1 MGNKVPDD
9 FPVIITSYEIVIADV
24 KFLQKYQFKYVVV
37 DEGHRLKNF
46 DCRLIRELKQIPAA
60 NRLLLS
66 GERVAWARVG
76 YEGVLG
82 CGPQST
88 ACEGVEKGGC
98 RLGKGLVVRACQW
111 PTGCCCRVRGGEGV
125 EWTRAWL

>member
-1 MGNKVPDD
+1 MPDD

-66 GERVAWARVG
+66 GKMVEKGGSCRG
-76 YEGVLG
+76 KGLGCEGVLG
-82 CGPQST
+82 C
-88 ACEGVEKGGC
+88 CL
-98 RLGKGLVVRACQW
+98 R
-111 PTGCCCRVRGGEGV
+111 PTGCCCPVRWLRKGGAA
-125 EWTRAWL
+125 WARAW

>member
-1 MGNKVPDD
+1 MFKPGRLLTHAPPLSSHLTTAVGNKVPDD

-66 GERVAWARVG
+66 GE
-76 YEGVLG
+76 
-82 CGPQST
+82 
-88 ACEGVEKGGC
+88 GVEKGGC